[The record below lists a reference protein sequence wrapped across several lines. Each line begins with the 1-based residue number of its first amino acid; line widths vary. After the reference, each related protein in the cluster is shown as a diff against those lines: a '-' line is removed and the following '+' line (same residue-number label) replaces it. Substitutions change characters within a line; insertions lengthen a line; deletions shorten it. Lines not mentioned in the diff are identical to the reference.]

1 MLETVVLLAFV
12 GALAVCVVSGA
23 SVLYALAAGY
33 LIFCAY
39 GLKKGHSARSL
50 LSMSLT
56 GIRTVKNI
64 LMIFGLIGLITAL
77 WRGAGTIP
85 VIVCYSARLVYPSA
99 FLVIAFLLNC
109 IVSTLTGTSFGAA
122 ATMGVVTMAMA
133 KATVEGI
140 RSAKRDGKLPV
151 KSLQEFHAEITDK

>member
-64 LMIFGLIGLITAL
+64 IMIFGLIGLITAL
-77 WRGAGTIP
+77 WRGAD
-85 VIVCYSARLVYPSA
+85 YPCDCMLQRPAGIS
-99 FLVIAFLLNC
+99 
-109 IVSTLTGTSFGAA
+109 VSLSGHRIS
-122 ATMGVVTMAMA
+122 
-133 KATVEGI
+133 
-140 RSAKRDGKLPV
+140 P
-151 KSLQEFHAEITDK
+151 